1 MKIVTESSACLP
13 GYPRTLLDAD
23 HRNMCK
29 FKDENDINYMRVSGL
44 LGRWAEELRKPQ
56 KKVAEKERVNTN
68 AEKP

>member
-44 LGRWAEELRKPQ
+44 LGKWAGELRKPQ
-56 KKVAEKERVNTN
+56 KKVAEEESVNTY
-68 AEKP
+68 AEMP

>member
-1 MKIVTESSACLP
+1 MP

-23 HRNMCK
+23 HRSMCK

-56 KKVAEKERVNTN
+56 KKVTKEESVNTY